1 MHIYIVVRSS
11 YIYIHSITLELVVLW
26 LPMEM
31 DIYTSFAATSSL
43 LFGCTFL
50 IVTLSMLAA
59 VKLRCILIETKSN
72 HMHWPC

>member
-1 MHIYIVVRSS
+1 
-11 YIYIHSITLELVVLW
+11 
-26 LPMEM
+26 M